1 MMMTTTFKNAAE
13 AYAADYLYAVVNQDG
28 RVVGYYKT
36 KAGAERMASGSTYTV
51 LKTDHME

>member
-1 MMMTTTFKNAAE
+1 MTTTFKNAAE

-36 KAGAERMASGSTYTV
+36 KASAERMARGSTYTV